1 MSDTPSTYKES
12 VNYYKTQLDYKLQD
26 VVNFA
31 SDIYD
36 VEEEVKRGTM
46 EFVPL
51 VCRITNAISPKTGHN
66 QGDDFKEIIFQ
77 DLEHNVELGQ
87 RFRFSNNIWLVSNS
101 DDNHYITKSAII
113 RRCNNEL
120 RWMENGEI
128 VSEPCILGYTSK
140 YSNIYYNDAIN
151 IPQGTV
157 VITAQFNQ
165 NTKKI
170 KINDR
175 FLLGNSAYKIKSVID
190 YLRLETFVKDSQGLI
205 EFEVYLDNTAPDD
218 DFELQIADKNKYNNQ
233 IPDKPSPE
241 DYSIVITPENKDVL
255 QGQSKMF
262 SCYLYLNGVRQNDV
276 FSFIPSGVP
285 DSYYKM
291 EILNENQ
298 FTIHNLKYYSKNP
311 LHIEC
316 KTFGHESSVDIRLR
330 GLY

>member
-1 MSDTPSTYKES
+1 
-12 VNYYKTQLDYKLQD
+12 
-26 VVNFA
+26 
-31 SDIYD
+31 
-36 VEEEVKRGTM
+36 
-46 EFVPL
+46 
-51 VCRITNAISPKTGHN
+51 
-66 QGDDFKEIIFQ
+66 
-77 DLEHNVELGQ
+77 
-87 RFRFSNNIWLVSNS
+87 
-101 DDNHYITKSAII
+101 
-113 RRCNNEL
+113 
-120 RWMENGEI
+120 MENGEI
-128 VSEPCILGYTSK
+128 ISEPCILGYTSK